1 MNAKFI
7 EDVEYSGSTK
17 LRNVVFEEEYVTIS
31 TLAIDNEQVIAP
43 VIMQDA
49 NIDNQDALEISIAYN
64 EELTPTHVVEQQQPQ
79 LDMPLRRP
87 TISNDYIMYLQE
99 HEFDIGLEGNPISF
113 G

>member
-1 MNAKFI
+1 
-7 EDVEYSGSTK
+7 
-17 LRNVVFEEEYVTIS
+17 
-31 TLAIDNEQVIAP
+31 
-43 VIMQDA
+43 MQDA
-49 NIDNQDALEISIAYN
+49 NIDNQDVLEISLAYN

>member
-64 EELTPTHVVEQQQPQ
+64 EELTPTHVVEQQQP
-79 LDMPLRRP
+79 
-87 TISNDYIMYLQE
+87 
-99 HEFDIGLEGNPISF
+99 
-113 G
+113 